1 MAQLSCLRHLN
12 VLAFDGVCWRMLA
25 NADECW
31 RTLTYAGVAEAAQR
45 SCLRHPHVLAFYGAD
60 VSRRMLTCTRTYAGV
75 YADVCR
81 GVQVAQL
88 SCLRHPNVLA
98 FYGAVTKGE
107 QCSLLVELMDRDLR
121 AFLHDNMRPSP
132 HCTQVLLLH
141 CSSKGGMR

>member
-1 MAQLSCLRHLN
+1 M
-12 VLAFDGVCWRMLA
+12 
-25 NADECW
+25 
-31 RTLTYAGVAEAAQR
+31 AQR
-45 SCLRHPHVLAFYGAD
+45 SYLRHPHVLAFYGAD

-121 AFLHDNMRPSP
+121 AFLHDNMRPRP
-132 HCTQVLLLH
+132 HCTQVS
-141 CSSKGGMR
+141 CCCVAVVKEECGSKAAQREHEICAACCTTSGCVCVCGRMPTCADVP